1 MCLSG
6 RLLAIGKNEVTAAA
20 AAAVGKEAG
29 AVSAAAAAS
38 MRKDIAASGG
48 GGWLAVLRNTKAS
61 SLFSSYHGPTQ
72 PLVLSS
78 KKLL

>member
-20 AAAVGKEAG
+20 AVGKEAG
-29 AVSAAAAAS
+29 ASSAAAAAS